1 MRTRLIAKTVCA
13 QLLLVSCVTALSASS
28 LWAAPCV
35 IPPASTQTID
45 QFKAKPEAL
54 VAPDADSR
62 TVEATVRDL
71 AGTDADLAA
80 DFVRV
85 AEGATPRFKTAIA
98 AGLAQ
103 AAIACANLDQ
113 HAALII
119 QQAVAGFEDG
129 EFQAS
134 FAAVSGDLSTAAA
147 EAAASSAASSVGS
160 VIIVNPNVSPRLATN
175 PGGGGT
181 TLSQITTVAVRAPD
195 TPAATTPTTSTTAA
209 NPVSATR

>member
-1 MRTRLIAKTVCA
+1 MRTRLIAKTVCV
-13 QLLLVSCVTALSASS
+13 QLLLASCVTAFSTTS

-35 IPPASTQTID
+35 IPPASPESID

-54 VAPDADSR
+54 VTVGADAR
-62 TVEATVRDL
+62 TVEASVRDL
-71 AGTDADLAA
+71 AGTDANLAS
-80 DFVRV
+80 DFVRL
-85 AEGATPRFKTAIA
+85 AEATTPRFRTAIA

-134 FAAVSGDLSTAAA
+134 FAAVSGDISTAAA
-147 EAAASSAASSVGS
+147 DAAAASATSSVGS
-160 VIIVNPNVSPRLATN
+160 VIIVNPNSSPRPSTAS
-175 PGGGGT
+175 GGGGT
-181 TLSQITTVAVRAPD
+181 TLSQITTVAVR
-195 TPAATTPTTSTTAA
+195 TPKTPTTSTTAA